1 MVETGQMDHWEL
13 LALRGK
19 VVFDEE
25 QLGCSEECR
34 YVEGECGLVGEFKE
48 LRALIG
54 ILAD

>member
-1 MVETGQMDHWEL
+1 MDHWEL

-48 LRALIG
+48 LLALIG